1 MPLSTF
7 LNGVAPNQLRGAAWL
22 ALSDVG
28 QIGAPGL
35 IADDGGGGVAITWVY
50 SGTIPCRI
58 DPLSSGSGITG
69 GQIDERSDHMVTVPP
84 GVGVTAANRFLI
96 DGRGTFEVTAT
107 RERTA
112 QQTQVFEVLK
122 IQ

>member
-1 MPLSTF
+1 MPLATF
-7 LNGVAPNQLRGAAWL
+7 LNDGPVTQLRGLAWL
-22 ALSDVG
+22 ALSDTGQVG
-28 QIGAPGL
+28 TVVAV
-35 IADDGGGGVAITWVY
+35 DDGGGGVTTDWVY
-50 SGTIPCRI
+50 GDPVPCRI
-58 DPLSSGSGITG
+58 DPLSAGSGVTG

-84 GVGVTAANRFLI
+84 DVLVSANDRFLI
-96 DGRGTFEVTAT
+96 VGRGTFEVTAT

>member
-1 MPLSTF
+1 MPIATF
-7 LNGVAPNQLRGAAWL
+7 LNGSVPNQLRGAAWL

-28 QIGAPGL
+28 QVGSGTI
-35 IADDGGGGVAITWVY
+35 IDDGGGGGTMVWAY
-50 SGTIPCRI
+50 AGTIPCRI
-58 DPLSSGSGITG
+58 DPLSAGSGITG

-84 GVGVTAANRFLI
+84 GTTVTSDDRFAI
-96 DGRGTFEVTAT
+96 TGRGTFEVTAT